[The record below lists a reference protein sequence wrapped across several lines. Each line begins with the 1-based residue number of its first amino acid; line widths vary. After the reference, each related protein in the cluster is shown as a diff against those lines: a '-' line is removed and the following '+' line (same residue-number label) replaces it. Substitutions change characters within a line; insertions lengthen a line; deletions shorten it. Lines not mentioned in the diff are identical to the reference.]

1 MKGTYMT
8 KLNLTYFKPGAD
20 GYTAKSMSFEPKLN
34 AERSTAN
41 DDALASIVLDRTM
54 SLNEKYN
61 SIRENIA
68 NINPTLSADN
78 KFTI

>member
-1 MKGTYMT
+1 MT
-8 KLNLTYFKPGAD
+8 KIKLKYFKPGAD